1 MSIGSKSTFKV
12 ISIPGDGIG
21 TEVTPAAIDVVNSIA
36 EKFNFKIEWNEV
48 DWGSDYFRKNG
59 RMMPENGIEI
69 MSKFDSILL
78 GAIGAPDLPDHET
91 LWGLLI
97 PIRRNF
103 DQYINLR
110 PIKTFLGVATPL
122 KLKDPIDLV
131 IVRENAEGEYS
142 KVGGR
147 FYEGFENE
155 TALQVAV
162 FTKHGITRVAK
173 YAKEIALT
181 RRKNIVSATKS
192 NGIIYSMP
200 FWDEVVTEICGTNP
214 DIKLRHVLI
223 DALAAELVLHPERF
237 DVIVASNLF
246 GDILSDLAAALVGSI
261 GIAASGNI
269 NPERK
274 FPSMFEP
281 VHGSAPDIAGK
292 GLANPI
298 GAIQAATMML
308 RHFQLPEAADFIDSN
323 LHELVASGVS
333 TADLGGSY
341 TTKSFTDKLIAK
353 LN

>member
-1 MSIGSKSTFKV
+1 MKSANSFKV

-21 TEVTPAAIDVVNSIA
+21 TEVTPAAIDVVNSVA
-36 EKFNFKIEWNEV
+36 DKFNYQIEWQSV
-48 DWGSDYFRKNG
+48 DWGSDFFRKNG

-69 MSKFDSILL
+69 MSKFDAILL
-78 GAIGAPDLPDHET
+78 GAIGTPDLPDHET

-110 PIKTFLGVATPL
+110 PIKTFSGVQGPL
-122 KLKDPIDLV
+122 RTTDPIDLV

-162 FTKHGITRVAK
+162 FTKHGIERVSK
-173 YAKEIALT
+173 YALDIALK

-200 FWDEVVTEICGTNP
+200 FWDEVVTRICGANK

-246 GDILSDLAAALVGSI
+246 GDILSDLAAAMVGSI

-292 GLANPI
+292 GIANPI

-308 RHFQLPEAADFIDSN
+308 RHFELAEAANFIDAK
-323 LHELVASGVS
+323 LHELVGEGHC
-333 TADLGGSY
+333 TGDLGGKEN
-341 TTKSFTDKLIAK
+341 TKSFTEKLIAK
-353 LN
+353 LK